1 MRKCFYGYSQN
12 TTGPLY
18 CPKRS
23 LCTGW
28 EYFFASALR
37 YFGAILKLSWFTF
50 FFGVEFLPKIY
61 SGEKFFFYKF
71 LAWMREQKKKSII
84 TLKYL
89 YTTLDNIRLKNVP
102 KSLNLALWMK
112 WNVSAILV
120 PIPLWNKWF
129 HLWILQGNFSA
140 KSKTS
145 KESIKTFDF
154 KIKTYFITDVLH

>member
-1 MRKCFYGYSQN
+1 MWAELKFGDTAGTCS
-12 TTGPLY
+12 
-18 CPKRS
+18 C
-23 LCTGW
+23 
-28 EYFFASALR
+28 EYFCQRFALFWRNFEIVLIHVLFWCRISTQNLQWR
-37 YFGAILKLSWFTF
+37 T
-50 FFGVEFLPKIY
+50 V
-61 SGEKFFFYKF
+61 FFYKF
-71 LAWMREQKKKSII
+71 LAWMREQKMKSII

>member
-1 MRKCFYGYSQN
+1 MHWLRIFFCQRFALFWRNFEIVLIHVLFWCRISTQN
-12 TTGPLY
+12 LQWS
-18 CPKRS
+18 K
-23 LCTGW
+23 
-28 EYFFASALR
+28 
-37 YFGAILKLSWFTF
+37 
-50 FFGVEFLPKIY
+50 V
-61 SGEKFFFYKF
+61 FFFYKF